1 MNKNLFNESLSINNN
16 TLYDSLLHVL
26 NCLMDFVSIGKHW
39 RQSYKCLTSKLQFLL
54 IKLTTNSYMPGIIYF
69 YSACMFWSRIRFRI
83 IQPPSSAKIVL
94 KPLERFDIRSYCLR
108 LIVLRI
114 ISKWVLVSRQV
125 VCQWARCWDTLVRR
139 LGARARRTVHFPQDN
154 LPARILQTLTD
165 SSANRF
171 CIVSLTAPAVI
182 YSPDLRL

>member
-1 MNKNLFNESLSINNN
+1 M
-16 TLYDSLLHVL
+16 
-26 NCLMDFVSIGKHW
+26 
-39 RQSYKCLTSKLQFLL
+39 LL
-54 IKLTTNSYMPGIIYF
+54 INPSKKSYMSGIIYF
-69 YSACMFWSRIRFRI
+69 YSAFMFWSRIRFRI
-83 IQPPSSAKIVL
+83 IQRPSSAKIVL
-94 KPLERFDIRSYCLR
+94 EPLERFDIRSYCLR

-182 YSPDLRL
+182 YSPEFTAVSDSLIMSSERGSCLASTNHLPNRLCKSSFGTLS